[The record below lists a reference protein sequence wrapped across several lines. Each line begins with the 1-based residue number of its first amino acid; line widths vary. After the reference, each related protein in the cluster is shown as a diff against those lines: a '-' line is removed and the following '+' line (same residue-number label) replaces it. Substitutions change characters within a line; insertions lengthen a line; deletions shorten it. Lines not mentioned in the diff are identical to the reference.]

1 MRKIPLAIAA
11 AVAATSLL
19 PATASAQPTVGRCEY
34 LTGPVYYACVGVDP
48 RDPSATVFL
57 IVEGTKYRLT
67 VNPRTGEVSFCKYTE
82 TGPDCYVG

>member
-1 MRKIPLAIAA
+1 MKKVLACIGA
-11 AVAATSLL
+11 AVAMTAAV

-34 LTGPVYYACVGVDP
+34 VTGPVYYACVGVDP
-48 RDPSATVFL
+48 RDPSATAFL

-67 VNPRTGEVSFCKYTE
+67 VNPRTGEVLFCKYTE